1 MEPLRLMTRT
11 LLIPISR
18 LKIVPL
24 CASNGELVDFI
35 KDERF
40 VVTVFQELLHRY
52 YNAVPL
58 SGSLNCPGVEGSTSA
73 LIAEYLKKRGIDV
86 GKGQVYVEQN
96 DLVNY
101 QKELGYQV
109 RKILSQYGLY
119 SCTCKFEELRM
130 LDHGF
135 TTELKV
141 CRGKGFVQFTWWVPS
156 LFYKRMT
163 VEQLLSR
170 ALNTDDN
177 SPRYREATLS
187 NLFTSGKNT
196 TWDELVKNVLII
208 GE

>member
-35 KDERF
+35 KDERI

-73 LIAEYLKKRGIDV
+73 LMAECLEKRGIGV
-86 GKGQVYVEQN
+86 EKGQVYVERN
-96 DLVNY
+96 EVLEY
-101 QKELGYQV
+101 QIELGYQV
-109 RKILSQYGLY
+109 RKILSKYGLY
-119 SCTCKFEELRM
+119 SCIGKVEEPRM

-141 CRGKGFVQFTWWVPS
+141 CQGKRFVQFTWWVPS
-156 LFYKRMT
+156 LCWERMT
-163 VEQLLSR
+163 VGQLLSR

-177 SPRYREATLS
+177 SSRYREVALS

-196 TWDELVKNVLII
+196 TWDELVKNVLAI

>member
-73 LIAEYLKKRGIDV
+73 LIAEYLKKR
-86 GKGQVYVEQN
+86 E
-96 DLVNY
+96 
-101 QKELGYQV
+101 
-109 RKILSQYGLY
+109 S
-119 SCTCKFEELRM
+119 T
-130 LDHGF
+130 
-135 TTELKV
+135 
-141 CRGKGFVQFTWWVPS
+141 
-156 LFYKRMT
+156 
-163 VEQLLSR
+163 
-170 ALNTDDN
+170 
-177 SPRYREATLS
+177 
-187 NLFTSGKNT
+187 
-196 TWDELVKNVLII
+196 
-208 GE
+208 